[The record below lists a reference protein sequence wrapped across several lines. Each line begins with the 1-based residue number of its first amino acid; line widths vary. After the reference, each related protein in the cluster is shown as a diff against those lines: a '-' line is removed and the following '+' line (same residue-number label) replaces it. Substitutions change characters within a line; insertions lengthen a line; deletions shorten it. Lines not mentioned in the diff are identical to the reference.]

1 MQIGVDVGGTNTDGI
16 ILSDGKVLVSEKTT
30 TTEDVGDGVFNIIQT
45 VLAKGDISP
54 DKISSVMIGT
64 THFTNALVERKK
76 LQQIAAI
83 RLALPAADSLEQ
95 MIGWPKD
102 LVSNLNPI
110 KYFAKGGYEVDGREI
125 SKLDKG
131 EITKIAEEIASKNY
145 TNIAINSV
153 YSPLNSQMELE
164 ANEIIKKIIPN
175 SNISLSHSIGK
186 VGLIERENATI
197 INAALTNL
205 AEEIVD
211 SFKNALKKLNINAP
225 LYISQNDGTLMK
237 PDKVKQYPVLTFAC
251 GPTNS
256 MRGAAYL
263 SGIEDS
269 IIVDIGGTTS
279 DIGYIKS
286 GFPRQSAIATDVGG
300 VRTNFRMPDIISIGL
315 GGGSLIRENGNLVG
329 PDSVGFRL
337 SEKALVFGGDT
348 LTATD
353 IAVKHYDL
361 DIGDKSLIKSIDDS
375 IIKNAKNE
383 ITRLLEDAVDKM
395 KTSSEKVPA
404 VFVGGG
410 TILNRENLNGI
421 SELVI
426 PENFAVANA
435 VGAALGQVSGEVD
448 RVFHYDKLG
457 RDKTIELATEEA
469 KQLAKDAGAKESS
482 IEINEINEN
491 PLAYLPGKSVRLQIK
506 AIGDLENY

>member
-1 MQIGVDVGGTNTDGI
+1 MQIGVDVGGTNTDGV
-16 ILSDGKVLVSEKTT
+16 ILSNGKVIVSEKTT

-45 VLAKGDISP
+45 VLKKGNIAP

-76 LQQIAAI
+76 LQKIAAI
-83 RLALPAADSLEQ
+83 RLSLPAADSLEQ
-95 MIGWPKD
+95 MIGWPRD
-102 LVSNLNPI
+102 LIENINPI
-110 KYFAKGGYEVDGREI
+110 KFFAKGGYEVDGREI
-125 SKLDKG
+125 SRLDKD
-131 EITKIAEEIASKNY
+131 EIKRIAEIIAEKNY
-145 TNIAINSV
+145 KNIAVNSV
-153 YSPLNSQMELE
+153 YSPLNSEMELE
-164 ANEIIKKIIPN
+164 ANEIIANIIPDA
-175 SNISLSHSIGK
+175 NISLSHSIGK

-197 INAALTNL
+197 INSALVNL
-205 AEEIVD
+205 AVEIVE
-211 SFKNALKKLNINAP
+211 SFKNALVKLKINAP
-225 LYISQNDGTLMK
+225 LYISQNDGTLMR

-263 SGIEDS
+263 SGIKDS

-279 DIGYIKS
+279 DVGYIKS

-315 GGGSLIRENGNLVG
+315 GGGSIIREDGKKVG

-337 SEKALVFGGDT
+337 AQKALVFGGDT

-353 IAVKHYDL
+353 IAVKYYDL
-361 DIGDKSLIKSIDDS
+361 DIGDKSLVKNLDESIV
-375 IIKNAKNE
+375 KNAKIE
-383 ITRLLEDAVDKM
+383 ITRLLEEAVDKM
-395 KTSSEKVPA
+395 KTSSENVPA

-410 TILNRENLNGI
+410 TILNKENLNGI

-426 PENFAVANA
+426 PDNFAVANA

-448 RVFHYDKLG
+448 RVFHYENLG
-457 RDKTIELATEEA
+457 REKTIEQASDEA
-469 KQLAKDAGAKESS
+469 KQLAKEAGAKEST